1 MSRTDEARP
10 SSPYEAMEREL
21 PEEHPIDA
29 TVERRIPQRKLR
41 RRMREAGERLMQAL
55 GERRGLWMRLEELL
69 GLYHSRREETYFNL
83 GYDHGVAAGRVEG
96 LRALDNQTSPDAQSL
111 ADQLRELA
119 IQADVSRTEK
129 VAALLEAAWALV
141 LDLSPN
147 RTNHNRRTR

>member
-1 MSRTDEARP
+1 EGQPM
-10 SSPYEAMEREL
+10 SPYQAMEREL

-29 TVERRIPQRKLR
+29 TVERRVPQRKLR
-41 RRMREAGERLMQAL
+41 RRMRDAGERLMQGL

-83 GYDHGVAAGRVEG
+83 GYDHDVAAGRVEG
-96 LRALDNQTSPDAQSL
+96 LRALDDHQTSSDARSL

-129 VAALLEAAWALV
+129 VAALLEAAWALA